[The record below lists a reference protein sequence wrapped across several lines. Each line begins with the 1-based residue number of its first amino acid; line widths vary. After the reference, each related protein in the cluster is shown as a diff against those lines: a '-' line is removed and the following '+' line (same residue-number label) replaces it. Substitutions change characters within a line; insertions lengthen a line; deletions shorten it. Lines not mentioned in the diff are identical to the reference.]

1 MKIKWLGRPAYLGES
16 IVLLFE
22 GSVGSMIAMLRD
34 LGRYTKECF
43 GFVMSLALNTS
54 LFIVATLMNILL
66 DAYCWVTRKKTTK

>member
-1 MKIKWLGRPAYLGES
+1 MKKWLGRPEYLGES

-43 GFVMSLALNTS
+43 GFVMSLVLNTFS
-54 LFIVATLMNILL
+54 YIAVILMRILL
-66 DAYCWVTRKKTTK
+66 DVCLWVIRKRTTK